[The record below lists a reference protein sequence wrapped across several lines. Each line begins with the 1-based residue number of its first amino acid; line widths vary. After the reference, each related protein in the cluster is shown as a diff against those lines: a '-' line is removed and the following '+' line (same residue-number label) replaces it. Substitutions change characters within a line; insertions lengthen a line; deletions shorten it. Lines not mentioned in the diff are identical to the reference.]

1 MQKQQFSI
9 EIRAPRERV
18 WNTLFENKSFRDWG
32 SVIDEDGQY
41 MVGELKEGNEVQFLS
56 ENGFGVT
63 TLVEK
68 LIPNEF
74 ISFRMIANTI
84 DSGKREREK
93 EWTGGEESFS
103 LAEKDDVTALTVHID
118 VPEEMQT
125 MFQDRFP
132 RALERVKVLA
142 EKKG

>member
-41 MVGELKEGNEVQFLS
+41 MVGELKEGNEIQFLS

-63 TLVEK
+63 TFVEK